1 MRTISG
7 QDIGLPR
14 EVFGLQVCFMTRPAF
29 PPRANP
35 WLKDIV
41 SYIPGKPIEDVAREL
56 GLQPEQIIK
65 LASNENP
72 LGPSLKAVAAMQ
84 EALLKAHY
92 YPDGGG
98 YHLRVAIA
106 QKFQLTLEHIVLGN
120 GSNEIIEFLGHAFLQ
135 PGDNIVVADHAFVI
149 YKLMAQLFGANAIEV
164 PDPMLTADVDA
175 MARAV
180 TSRTKLIYV
189 ANPNNPTGTMVND
202 AAIGR
207 LIGQVPQEV
216 VIVLDEA
223 YYEFLPDP
231 PPTLRYIRDHE
242 NVIVLRT
249 FSKIQGLAS
258 LRIGYGLAHPRLI
271 QVVQKCRQP
280 FNANG
285 IAQVGAIAGLQD
297 EEHQEHTR
305 RVTFEGRRFLEEG
318 FKQRGLEYVPS
329 SANFVLVKVGDG
341 QEIFQKLLRRGTIV
355 RATGEYKLPEWIRV
369 SVGTMDQNRRFFADL
384 DAVFGKL

>member
-1 MRTISG
+1 MTHT
-7 QDIGLPR
+7 GL
-14 EVFGLQVCFMTRPAF
+14 

-35 WLKDIV
+35 WLNDIV

-56 GLQPEQIIK
+56 GLKPEQIIK

-72 LGPSLKAVAAMQ
+72 LGPSPKAVAAMQ

-98 YHLRVAIA
+98 YHLRMAIA
-106 QKFQLTLEHIVLGN
+106 QRFQLTLENVMLGN

-149 YKLMAQLFGANAIEV
+149 YKLMAQLFGAKATEV
-164 PDPMLTADVDA
+164 PDPNLIADVDA

-180 TSRTKLIYV
+180 TSRTKLIYL
-189 ANPNNPTGTMVND
+189 ANPNNPTGTKVDD
-202 AAIGR
+202 AAIER
-207 LIGQVPQEV
+207 LIEQVSPEV
-216 VIVLDEA
+216 IIVLDEA

-231 PPTLRYIRDHE
+231 PPTLRHIRDRE

-249 FSKIQGLAS
+249 FSKIQGLAA
-258 LRIGYGLAHPRLI
+258 LRIGYGLAHSQLIRLL
-271 QVVQKCRQP
+271 QKCRQP
-280 FNANG
+280 FNANMIG
-285 IAQVGAIAGLQD
+285 QIGAMAGLED
-297 EEHQEHTR
+297 TEHQERTR
-305 RVTFEGRRFLEEG
+305 RVTFEGRRFLEAG
-318 FKQRGLEYVPS
+318 FAQRGLEFVPS

-355 RATGEYKLPEWIRV
+355 RATGEYKLPEWVRV
-369 SVGTMDQNRRFFADL
+369 SVGTMEQNHRFFADL
-384 DAVFGKL
+384 DAVLAGPWIG